1 MNASSSF
8 EPALI
13 GGPCSFAFSLPPIAN
28 AIMPKVVPR
37 VAIES
42 CENSGCQETLATLVE
57 DERKR
62 ETLGEKMEETHN
74 MGADLTTE
82 DCVLGDHTREF
93 QWVMRRYFELNVP
106 INESKI
112 RGLRSSVGSAAR
124 VKARAGLAGRAI
136 AGSFR
141 GAFLHER
148 LRARDPVIYKQT
160 GLGPLE
166 GLSLSSLD
174 VGKSCR
180 TTRIPILLSRDPR
193 NPQKLIQSHEKSYL
207 RVFRR
212 L

>member
-1 MNASSSF
+1 MNASF

-28 AIMPKVVPR
+28 AIKPKVVPR

-42 CENSGCQETLATLVE
+42 CNNGGCQETLATLVE

-62 ETLGEKMEETHN
+62 EFLGEKMEETHN

-82 DCVLGDHTREF
+82 DCILGDHTREC
-93 QWVMRRYFELNVP
+93 QWAMRRYFELNVP

-141 GAFLHER
+141 ARGVLFSMSVYEHETQSYISRRVSVHSRGFRSLHLTLGSHVEQQGFQYYCSETR
-148 LRARDPVIYKQT
+148 ETLR
-160 GLGPLE
+160 
-166 GLSLSSLD
+166 S
-174 VGKSCR
+174 
-180 TTRIPILLSRDPR
+180 
-193 NPQKLIQSHEKSYL
+193 
-207 RVFRR
+207 
-212 L
+212 